1 TVMSRAVTNR
11 AGFTTAMGL
20 VIEREIMVRLKSKA
34 FMIST
39 ILSIVILGVLVGVS
53 GALPSLFS
61 STDRVAVTSA
71 SAQAVAGIDDIEP
84 VDVDDANEARALVTA
99 EEVEAAVVESPDSPT
114 GLAVLSL
121 RSAPE
126 SLIASLSLTPEV
138 ELLDPDAPDPTLT
151 SFIGLGLGLVFF
163 MAAMTFGNTIASSV
177 VEEKQSRIVEILLAS
192 TSARVLMFGK
202 VIACTILAFAQI
214 GPTAVA
220 VLTGAAISGN
230 DLVLGKVA
238 EPIACAV
245 TAFAQLGLTA
255 VAVMTGAAIGGT
267 DVVLG
272 KVAGSIAWFVPLFV
286 VGFVMVAALYAA
298 AASMVSRP
306 EDLASTSMPIMMLIF
321 LPYMG
326 VIIFS
331 SNEAVMA
338 VLSYIPFSAAVA
350 VPMRVFL
357 GTIEWWEP
365 LVSLA
370 VLMLT
375 TLLALLLATR
385 IFEGSILRSG
395 PKLSWGQAL
404 KSSS

>member
-1 TVMSRAVTNR
+1 MSATDTTSTDSAHTTQTGANR
-11 AGFTTAMGL
+11 AGFTTAIAL

-34 FMIST
+34 FMVST
-39 ILSIVILGVLVGVS
+39 ILSIVLFGVLVGVS

-61 STDRVAVTSA
+61 STDKVAVTSA
-71 SAQAVAGIDDIEP
+71 GAKAIEGIDGIEP
-84 VDVDDANEARALVTA
+84 VAVDDVDEAKALINS
-99 EEVEAAVVESPDSPT
+99 EEVESAVVESEDSPT
-114 GLAVLSL
+114 GVAVLSL

-126 SLIASLSLTPEV
+126 SLIGALSLTPEV
-138 ELLDPDAPDPTLT
+138 ELLDPDAPDPALT
-151 SFIGLGLGLVFF
+151 YFIGLGLGLVFF

-214 GPTAVA
+214 GLTAIA
-220 VLTGAAISGN
+220 VLAGAAISGN

-238 EPIACAV
+238 EPIA
-245 TAFAQLGLTA
+245 
-255 VAVMTGAAIGGT
+255 
-267 DVVLG
+267 
-272 KVAGSIAWFVPLFV
+272 WFVPLFI

-298 AASMVSRP
+298 AASMVSRT
-306 EDLASTSMPIMMLIF
+306 EDLPSTSTPIMMLIF

-331 SNEAVMA
+331 SNETVMA

-357 GTIEWWEP
+357 GTIAWWEP
-365 LVSLA
+365 LVSLLILI
-370 VLMLT
+370 VT

-385 IFEGSILRSG
+385 IFERSILKSG
-395 PKLSWGQAL
+395 PKLTWGQAL
-404 KSSS
+404 QK

>member
-1 TVMSRAVTNR
+1 MSATDTTSTDSAHTTQTGANR
-11 AGFTTAMGL
+11 AGFTTAIGL

-34 FMIST
+34 FMVST
-39 ILSIVILGVLVGVS
+39 ILSIVLFGVLVGVS

-61 STDRVAVTSA
+61 STDKVAVTSA
-71 SAQAVAGIDDIEP
+71 GAKAVEGIDDIET
-84 VDVDDANEARALVTA
+84 VDVDDVDEAKALINS
-99 EEVEAAVVESPDSPT
+99 EEVESAVVESEDSPT
-114 GLAVLSL
+114 GVAVLSL

-126 SLIASLSLTPEV
+126 SLIGALSLTPEV
-138 ELLDPDAPDPTLT
+138 ELLDPDAPDPALT
-151 SFIGLGLGLVFF
+151 YFIGLGLGLVFF

-214 GPTAVA
+214 GLTAVA
-220 VLTGAAISGN
+220 VLAGAAISGN
-230 DLVLGKVA
+230 DMVLGKVA
-238 EPIACAV
+238 EPIA
-245 TAFAQLGLTA
+245 
-255 VAVMTGAAIGGT
+255 
-267 DVVLG
+267 
-272 KVAGSIAWFVPLFV
+272 WFIPLFI

-298 AASMVSRP
+298 AASMVSRT
-306 EDLASTSMPIMMLIF
+306 EDLPSTSTPIMMLIF

-331 SNEAVMA
+331 SNETVMA

-357 GTIEWWEP
+357 GTIAWWEP
-365 LVSLA
+365 LVSLLILI
-370 VLMLT
+370 VT

-385 IFEGSILRSG
+385 IFERSILKSG
-395 PKLSWGQAL
+395 PKLTWGQAL
-404 KSSS
+404 KK

>member
-1 TVMSRAVTNR
+1 MSATDTTSTDSAHTTQTGANR
-11 AGFTTAMGL
+11 AGFTTAIGL

-34 FMIST
+34 FMVST
-39 ILSIVILGVLVGVS
+39 ILSIVLFGVLVGVS

-61 STDRVAVTSA
+61 STDKVAVTSA
-71 SAQAVAGIDDIEP
+71 GAKAIEGIEGIEP
-84 VDVDDANEARALVTA
+84 VAVDDVDEAKALINS
-99 EEVEAAVVESPDSPT
+99 EEVESAVVESEDSPT
-114 GLAVLSL
+114 GVAVLSL

-126 SLIASLSLTPEV
+126 SLIGALSLTPEV
-138 ELLDPDAPDPTLT
+138 ELLDPDAPDPALT
-151 SFIGLGLGLVFF
+151 YFIGLGLGLVFF

-214 GPTAVA
+214 GLTAVA
-220 VLTGAAISGN
+220 VLAGAAISGN
-230 DLVLGKVA
+230 DMVLGKVA
-238 EPIACAV
+238 EPIA
-245 TAFAQLGLTA
+245 
-255 VAVMTGAAIGGT
+255 
-267 DVVLG
+267 
-272 KVAGSIAWFVPLFV
+272 WFIPLFI

-298 AASMVSRP
+298 AASMVSRT
-306 EDLASTSMPIMMLIF
+306 EDLPSTSTPIMMLIF

-331 SNEAVMA
+331 SNETVMA

-357 GTIEWWEP
+357 GTIAWWEP
-365 LVSLA
+365 LVSLLILI
-370 VLMLT
+370 VT

-385 IFEGSILRSG
+385 IFERSILKWGR
-395 PKLSWGQAL
+395 KLTWGQAL
-404 KSSS
+404 KK

>member
-1 TVMSRAVTNR
+1 MSTTDTTTAADSTRKAPVSTKR
-11 AGFTTAMGL
+11 AGFTTAIGL

-34 FMIST
+34 FMVST
-39 ILSIVILGVLVGVS
+39 ILSIVLFGVLVGVS

-61 STDRVAVTSA
+61 STDKVAVTSA
-71 SAQAVAGIDDIEP
+71 GAKAVEGIDDIET
-84 VDVDDANEARALVTA
+84 VQVADVDEAKALITS
-99 EEVEAAVVESPDSPT
+99 EEVESAVVESEDSPT
-114 GLAVLSL
+114 GVAVLSL

-126 SLIASLSLTPEV
+126 SLIGALSLTPEV
-138 ELLDPDAPDPTLT
+138 ELLDPDAPDPALT
-151 SFIGLGLGLVFF
+151 YFIGLGLGLVFF

-214 GPTAVA
+214 GLTAIA
-220 VLTGAAISGN
+220 VLAGAAISGN

-238 EPIACAV
+238 EPIA
-245 TAFAQLGLTA
+245 
-255 VAVMTGAAIGGT
+255 
-267 DVVLG
+267 
-272 KVAGSIAWFVPLFV
+272 WFVPLFI

-298 AASMVSRP
+298 AASMVSRT
-306 EDLASTSMPIMMLIF
+306 EDLPSTSTPIMMLIF

-331 SNEAVMA
+331 SNETVMA

-365 LVSLA
+365 LVSLLILI
-370 VLMLT
+370 VT

-385 IFEGSILRSG
+385 IFERSILKSG

-404 KSSS
+404 KQ

>member
-1 TVMSRAVTNR
+1 MSATDTTSTDSAHTTQTGANR
-11 AGFTTAMGL
+11 AGFTTAIGL

-34 FMIST
+34 FMVST
-39 ILSIVILGVLVGVS
+39 ILSIVLFGVLVGVS

-61 STDRVAVTSA
+61 STDKVAVTSA
-71 SAQAVAGIDDIEP
+71 GAKAIEGIDGIEP
-84 VDVDDANEARALVTA
+84 VAVDDVDEAKALINS
-99 EEVEAAVVESPDSPT
+99 EEVESAVVESEDSPT
-114 GLAVLSL
+114 GVAVLSL

-126 SLIASLSLTPEV
+126 SLIGALSLTPEV
-138 ELLDPDAPDPTLT
+138 ELLDPDAPDPALT
-151 SFIGLGLGLVFF
+151 YFIGLGLGLVFF

-214 GPTAVA
+214 GLTAVA
-220 VLTGAAISGN
+220 VLAGAAISGN
-230 DLVLGKVA
+230 DMVLGKVA
-238 EPIACAV
+238 EPIA
-245 TAFAQLGLTA
+245 
-255 VAVMTGAAIGGT
+255 
-267 DVVLG
+267 
-272 KVAGSIAWFVPLFV
+272 WFIPLFI

-298 AASMVSRP
+298 AASMVSRT
-306 EDLASTSMPIMMLIF
+306 EDLPSTSTPIMMLIF

-331 SNEAVMA
+331 SNETVMA

-357 GTIEWWEP
+357 GTIAWWEP
-365 LVSLA
+365 LVSLLILI
-370 VLMLT
+370 VT

-385 IFEGSILRSG
+385 IFERSILKSG

-404 KSSS
+404 RR

>member
-1 TVMSRAVTNR
+1 MSTTDTTTAADSTRKAPVSTKR
-11 AGFTTAMGL
+11 AGFTTAIGL

-34 FMIST
+34 FMVSA
-39 ILSIVILGVLVGVS
+39 ILSIVLFGVLVGVS

-61 STDRVAVTSA
+61 STDKVAVTSA
-71 SAQAVAGIDDIEP
+71 GAKAVEGIDDIET
-84 VDVDDANEARALVTA
+84 VQVADVDEAKALITSV
-99 EEVEAAVVESPDSPT
+99 EVESAVVESVDSPT
-114 GLAVLSL
+114 GVAVLSL

-126 SLIASLSLTPEV
+126 SLIGALSLTPEV
-138 ELLDPDAPDPTLT
+138 ELLDPDAPDPALT
-151 SFIGLGLGLVFF
+151 YFIGLGLGLVFF

-214 GPTAVA
+214 GLTAIA
-220 VLTGAAISGN
+220 VLAGAAISGN

-238 EPIACAV
+238 EPIA
-245 TAFAQLGLTA
+245 
-255 VAVMTGAAIGGT
+255 
-267 DVVLG
+267 
-272 KVAGSIAWFVPLFV
+272 WFVPLFI

-298 AASMVSRP
+298 AASMVSRT
-306 EDLASTSMPIMMLIF
+306 EDLPSTSTPIMMLIF

-331 SNEAVMA
+331 SNETVMA

-357 GTIEWWEP
+357 GTIAWWVP
-365 LVSLA
+365 LVSL
-370 VLMLT
+370 LILIIT

-385 IFEGSILRSG
+385 IFERSILKSG
-395 PKLSWGQAL
+395 PKLTWGQAL
-404 KSSS
+404 KR

>member
-1 TVMSRAVTNR
+1 MSTTVTDSATTDSLNRGSAR
-11 AGFTTAMGL
+11 AGFATAIGL

-34 FMIST
+34 FMVST
-39 ILSIVILGVLVGVS
+39 ILSIVLFGVLVGVS
-53 GALPSLFS
+53 GSLPSLFS
-61 STDRVAVTSA
+61 STDKVAVTSA
-71 SAQAVAGIDDIEP
+71 GAKAVEGIDDIEP
-84 VDVDDANEARALVTA
+84 VAVDDVAEAKALITS
-99 EEVEAAVVESPDSPT
+99 EEVESAVVESTDSPT
-114 GLAVLSL
+114 GVAVLSL

-126 SLIASLSLTPEV
+126 SLIGALSLTPEV
-138 ELLDPDAPDPTLT
+138 ELLDPDAPDPALT
-151 SFIGLGLGLVFF
+151 YFIGLGLGLVFF

-214 GPTAVA
+214 GLTAVA
-220 VLTGAAISGN
+220 VLAGAAISGN
-230 DLVLGKVA
+230 DMVLGKVA
-238 EPIACAV
+238 EPIA
-245 TAFAQLGLTA
+245 
-255 VAVMTGAAIGGT
+255 
-267 DVVLG
+267 
-272 KVAGSIAWFVPLFV
+272 WFIPLFI

-298 AASMVSRP
+298 AASMVSRT
-306 EDLASTSMPIMMLIF
+306 EDLPSTSTPIMMLIF

-331 SNEAVMA
+331 SNETVMA

-357 GTIEWWEP
+357 GTIAWWEP
-365 LVSLA
+365 LVSLLILI
-370 VLMLT
+370 VT

-385 IFEGSILRSG
+385 IFERSILKSG

-404 KSSS
+404 RR

>member
-1 TVMSRAVTNR
+1 MSRPVTNR

-214 GPTAVA
+214 GLTAVA
-220 VLTGAAISGN
+220 VMTGAAISGN

-238 EPIACAV
+238 EP
-245 TAFAQLGLTA
+245 
-255 VAVMTGAAIGGT
+255 
-267 DVVLG
+267 
-272 KVAGSIAWFVPLFV
+272 IAWFVPLFV

>member
-1 TVMSRAVTNR
+1 MSATDTTSTDSAHTTQTGANR
-11 AGFTTAMGL
+11 AGFTTAIGL

-34 FMIST
+34 FMVST
-39 ILSIVILGVLVGVS
+39 ILSIVLFGVLVAVS

-61 STDRVAVTSA
+61 STDKVAVTSA
-71 SAQAVAGIDDIEP
+71 GAKAVEGIDDIET
-84 VDVDDANEARALVTA
+84 VEVDDVDEAKALINS
-99 EEVEAAVVESPDSPT
+99 EEVESAVVESEDSPT
-114 GLAVLSL
+114 GVAVLSL

-126 SLIASLSLTPEV
+126 SLIGALSLTPEV
-138 ELLDPDAPDPTLT
+138 ELLDPDAPDPALT
-151 SFIGLGLGLVFF
+151 YFIGLGLGLVFF

-214 GPTAVA
+214 GLTAVA
-220 VLTGAAISGN
+220 VLAGAAISGN
-230 DLVLGKVA
+230 DMVLGKVA
-238 EPIACAV
+238 EPIA
-245 TAFAQLGLTA
+245 
-255 VAVMTGAAIGGT
+255 
-267 DVVLG
+267 
-272 KVAGSIAWFVPLFV
+272 WFIPLFI

-298 AASMVSRP
+298 AASMVSRT
-306 EDLASTSMPIMMLIF
+306 EDLPSTSTPIMMLIF

-331 SNEAVMA
+331 SNETVMA

-357 GTIEWWEP
+357 GTIAWWEP
-365 LVSLA
+365 LVSLLILI
-370 VLMLT
+370 VT

-385 IFEGSILRSG
+385 IFERSILKSG

-404 KSSS
+404 KK

>member
-1 TVMSRAVTNR
+1 MSTTVTDSATTDSLNRGSAR
-11 AGFTTAMGL
+11 AGFATAIGL

-34 FMIST
+34 FMVST
-39 ILSIVILGVLVGVS
+39 ILSIVLFGVLVGVS
-53 GALPSLFS
+53 GSLPSLFS
-61 STDRVAVTSA
+61 STDKVAVTSA
-71 SAQAVAGIDDIEP
+71 GAKAVEGIDDIEP
-84 VDVDDANEARALVTA
+84 VAVDDVAEAKALITS
-99 EEVEAAVVESPDSPT
+99 EEVESAVVESTDSPT
-114 GLAVLSL
+114 GVAVLSL

-126 SLIASLSLTPEV
+126 SLIGALSLTPEV
-138 ELLDPDAPDPTLT
+138 ELLDPDAPDPALT
-151 SFIGLGLGLVFF
+151 YFIGLGLGLVFF

-214 GPTAVA
+214 GLTAVA
-220 VLTGAAISGN
+220 VLAGAAISGN

-238 EPIACAV
+238 EPIA
-245 TAFAQLGLTA
+245 
-255 VAVMTGAAIGGT
+255 
-267 DVVLG
+267 
-272 KVAGSIAWFVPLFV
+272 WFVPLFI

-298 AASMVSRP
+298 AASMVSRT
-306 EDLASTSMPIMMLIF
+306 EDLPSTSTPIMMLIF

-331 SNEAVMA
+331 SNETVMA

-365 LVSLA
+365 LVSLLILIA
-370 VLMLT
+370 T

-385 IFEGSILRSG
+385 IFERSILKSG
-395 PKLSWGQAL
+395 PKLTWGQAL
-404 KSSS
+404 KR

>member
-1 TVMSRAVTNR
+1 MSSTDTSTAADDTRTARTATSR

-34 FMIST
+34 FMVST
-39 ILSIVILGVLVGVS
+39 ILSIVLFGVLVGVS

-61 STDRVAVTSA
+61 STDKVAVTSA
-71 SAQAVAGIDDIEP
+71 GAKAIEGIDDIEP
-84 VDVDDANEARALVTA
+84 VAVADVDEAKALINS
-99 EEVEAAVVESPDSPT
+99 EKVEAAVVESGDSPT
-114 GLAVLSL
+114 GVAVLSL

-126 SLIASLSLTPEV
+126 SLIGSLSLTPEV
-138 ELLDPDAPDPTLT
+138 ELLDPDAPDPALT
-151 SFIGLGLGLVFF
+151 YFIGLGLGLVFF

-214 GPTAVA
+214 GLTAIA
-220 VLTGAAISGN
+220 VLAGAAISGN

-238 EPIACAV
+238 EPIA
-245 TAFAQLGLTA
+245 
-255 VAVMTGAAIGGT
+255 
-267 DVVLG
+267 
-272 KVAGSIAWFVPLFV
+272 WFIPLFI
-286 VGFVMVAALYAA
+286 VGFIMVAALYAA
-298 AASMVSRP
+298 AASMVSRT
-306 EDLASTSMPIMMLIF
+306 EDLPSTSTPIMMLIF

-331 SNEAVMA
+331 SNETVMA

-365 LVSLA
+365 LVSLLILI
-370 VLMLT
+370 VT

-385 IFEGSILRSG
+385 IFERSILKSG

-404 KSSS
+404 KR

>member
-1 TVMSRAVTNR
+1 MSATDTTSTDSAHTTQTGANR
-11 AGFTTAMGL
+11 AGFTTAIGL

-34 FMIST
+34 FMVST
-39 ILSIVILGVLVGVS
+39 ILSIVLFGVLVGVS

-61 STDRVAVTSA
+61 STDKVAVTSA
-71 SAQAVAGIDDIEP
+71 GAKAIEGIDGIEP
-84 VDVDDANEARALVTA
+84 VAVDDVDEAKALINS
-99 EEVEAAVVESPDSPT
+99 EEVESAVVESEDSPT
-114 GLAVLSL
+114 GVAVLSL

-126 SLIASLSLTPEV
+126 SLIGALSLTPEV
-138 ELLDPDAPDPTLT
+138 ELLDPDAPDPALT
-151 SFIGLGLGLVFF
+151 YFIGLGLGLVFF

-214 GPTAVA
+214 GLTAIA
-220 VLTGAAISGN
+220 VLAGAAISGN

-238 EPIACAV
+238 EPIA
-245 TAFAQLGLTA
+245 
-255 VAVMTGAAIGGT
+255 
-267 DVVLG
+267 
-272 KVAGSIAWFVPLFV
+272 WFIPLFI

-298 AASMVSRP
+298 AASMVSRT
-306 EDLASTSMPIMMLIF
+306 EDLPSTSTPIMMLIF

-331 SNEAVMA
+331 SNETVMA

-357 GTIEWWEP
+357 GTIAWWEP
-365 LVSLA
+365 LVSLLILF
-370 VLMLT
+370 VT

-385 IFEGSILRSG
+385 IFERSILKSG

-404 KSSS
+404 KR